1 MLERTAFWVYPI
13 IKEIVAKMVKH
24 KDLESLNKSAMT
36 NKNEPDFKNL
46 PKSQQINMKVLLGY
60 LN

>member
-1 MLERTAFWVYPI
+1 
-13 IKEIVAKMVKH
+13 MVKH